1 MNPMMTENKV
11 DYDQRSRNNG
21 DSMSSYMQGN
31 QRDSA
36 DIPAFDM
43 EARHIIEALRSGVP
57 SRAVGAYFASAR
69 PRIMREITERME
81 AVGKTQRSNGM
92 VISGKYGEGKTHLL
106 NTVFTMAHANNM
118 VVSYLS
124 LSKETPMDKLYLV
137 YQKII
142 SNTYLPQHQQPG
154 FLHTLENMSANSPL
168 ASEMIAYSAKQLETD
183 KLYYLLRAYL
193 NTEEAE
199 EKFLLQ
205 ADLEGDFMANAPLK
219 KIYRRI
225 FNHPVKYNVSFSK
238 TKHCQDYFSFM
249 SHLFTQMGYQG
260 WVILVDEAELIGRL
274 GKKARLNAY
283 RNMARFLFPEKGLE
297 SVFSVF
303 ALSSSYV
310 EDVVEGKHDYE
321 NLAELFPEEPEPM
334 RTVLDLLRKA
344 PQLHPLTRNEF
355 QEVLTKLQ
363 DFHGRAYHWEP
374 QIPIDVLEKVTQS
387 GGYLLR
393 TKIRAAI
400 EYLDQVYQYGDGSG
414 TVFAGLAA
422 ESYAEDLPSLDI
434 LVKEE

>member
-1 MNPMMTENKV
+1 MKQITDETV
-11 DYDQRSRNNG
+11 
-21 DSMSSYMQGN
+21 MQ
-31 QRDSA
+31 
-36 DIPAFDM
+36 FDF
-43 EARHIIEALRSGVP
+43 EARHVIEALRSGVP
-57 SRAVGAYFASAR
+57 SRAVGAYFSSAR
-69 PRIMREITERME
+69 PRIMREIKEKME
-81 AVGKTQRSNGM
+81 NTVQTGKSCGM

-106 NTVFTMAHANNM
+106 NTVFSLAHENHM

-124 LSKETPMDKLYLV
+124 LSKETPMDKLYLI

-142 SNTYLPQHQQPG
+142 SNTYLPDHQQPG
-154 FLHTLENMSANSPL
+154 FMQVMENMTPNSPL

-193 NTEEAE
+193 STEDVE

-225 FNHPVKYNVSFSK
+225 FNHPVKYNVNFSK

-283 RNMARFLFPEKGLE
+283 RNMARFLLPQAEME
-297 SVFSVF
+297 SVFSMF
-303 ALSSSYV
+303 ALSASYI
-310 EDVVEGKHDYE
+310 EDVIEGKHDYD
-321 NLAELFPEEPEPM
+321 NLSELFPEEPEPM
-334 RTVLDLLRKA
+334 HTVLDTLVKA
-344 PQLHPLTRNEF
+344 PQLHPLTQAEF
-355 QEVLTKLQ
+355 REVLERLKE
-363 DFHGRAYHWEP
+363 FHGRAYQWTP
-374 QIPIDVLEKVTQS
+374 QVSVDILEKITQS

-400 EYLDQVYQYGDGSG
+400 EYLDQLYQYGSCQN
-414 TVFAGLAA
+414 TVIGELTG
-422 ESYAEDLPSLDI
+422 ENYKEEVPSL
-434 LVKEE
+434 LSVYAGEPGR